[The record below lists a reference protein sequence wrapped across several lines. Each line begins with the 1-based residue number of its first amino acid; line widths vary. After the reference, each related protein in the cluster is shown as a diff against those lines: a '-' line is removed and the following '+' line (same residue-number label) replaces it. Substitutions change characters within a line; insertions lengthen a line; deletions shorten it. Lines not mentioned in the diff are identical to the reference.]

1 MLRFRDIRDANAAG
15 SYYGKSDG
23 GYYLDGSDLHREV
36 GGKGAERLG
45 LSKTPD
51 FDQFKRLLE
60 GLDPHTGEQ
69 LTAKIITGR
78 LAGWDLTAS
87 IPKGVTVALER
98 GDSRIHEA
106 LWEAGRETMA
116 DIEKLITTRVRGGGE
131 VDDRVTGNMIWYG
144 FEHPETRPSREDGM
158 PDPDRH
164 VHFVCA
170 NLTFDEVEEKWK
182 AIKFRPIM
190 DLRKY
195 FDRRFDMRLTSKLT
209 ELGYEIETEYSHDG
223 HARKYR
229 TWDIKG
235 LPESAIQKFSRRT
248 NEVEELAEKLGVVS
262 PQGKDKLGATSRLH
276 KREDMTLADYRAYW
290 TGRLTADE
298 KREISEVIQDA
309 KSRQFVPDPQPW
321 LEQAVEF
328 SLQHHF
334 ERESVCR
341 YTDLAITAMERAMS
355 SGARPEEIDPAMK
368 AQGLLLKNGEA
379 TTREVLDEES
389 RMIAFARDGRGTC
402 RPLNTRPEN
411 QVEAGVLLEAKR
423 DERPMTP
430 RGDVTVPR
438 RALGS
443 GVVENTATL
452 SPEQQAVCDHVWN
465 SPDRVILIRGG
476 AGTGKTHTMQS
487 AIAGIDKPVV
497 VLAPSAEASRGV
509 LRKEGFKDADTVAR
523 FLQDEDFQQKASG
536 GVIWIDEAGLLGV
549 RDMAKVFDVA
559 ERLGARIVAQGDSKQ
574 HAPVP
579 RGSPFKVL
587 QEFAGLPVSE
597 LRDIRRQKG
606 EYKQAVEAIQNGD
619 IAGGFDR
626 LDALGWVKTTEGHEA
641 LVNDYMAGLSAGKEQ
656 LIVCPTHK
664 EGGEIVNELRE
675 RLKQEGLIGKN
686 DRTFE
691 TLVPLGVTE
700 AEKKDLV
707 ESGADVLLQFNRNS
721 GQYRAGDRID
731 NVLAEGEALRP
742 DHYTAYARSSLALAA
757 GDTIRITANGRDKS
771 KKHRLNNGSRYKVKG
786 FNRHGDIVLDNG
798 WELEKDFGHLA
809 NGLVSTSHSS
819 QGKTVDRVL
828 ISMGCESG
836 PAINAQQWY
845 VSVSRARERV
855 SVYSD
860 MSPKD
865 LREAIQKLN
874 PRKSAVE
881 LMGTPK
887 PPRLKKN
894 RLAEW
899 VKRVRTIVRQLRQ
912 HERCDTH
919 VRDQERERG
928 YER

>member
-1 MLRFRDIRDANAAG
+1 MLRFRDIRDAAAANACFSKA
-15 SYYGKSDG
+15 DG

-98 GDSRIHEA
+98 GDSRIHDA

-131 VDDRVTGNMIWYG
+131 VDDRITGNMIWYG

-164 VHFVCA
+164 VHYVLC
-170 NLTFDEVEEKWK
+170 NVTFDEVEEKWK
-182 AIKFRPIM
+182 AIKFRPVM
-190 DLRKY
+190 DLRKN

-248 NEVEELAEKLGVVS
+248 NEVEELAEKLGVTIAR
-262 PQGKDKLGATSRLH
+262 GKDVLGSTSRLH
-276 KREDMTLADYRAYW
+276 KRQDMTLADYRAYW

-298 KREISEVIQDA
+298 KREIAEVIQDA

-368 AQGLLLKNGEA
+368 TQGLLLKNGDA
-379 TTREVLDEES
+379 TTLEVLEEER
-389 RMIAFARDGRGTC
+389 RMISFARDGRGTM
-402 RPLNTRPEN
+402 RPLRNN
-411 QVEAGVLLEAKR
+411 QESFQAPG
-423 DERPMTP
+423 
-430 RGDVTVPR
+430 RG
-438 RALGS
+438 AQS
-443 GVVENTATL
+443 ATL

-465 SPDRVILIRGG
+465 SPDRVILCRGG
-476 AGTGKTHTMQS
+476 AGTGKTFTMQT

-523 FLQDEDFQQKASG
+523 FLQDEAFQQKASG
-536 GVIWIDEAGLLGV
+536 GVIWIDEAALLGI

-559 ERLGARIVAQGDSKQ
+559 ERLGARIVAQGDARQ
-574 HAPVP
+574 HGPVP

-587 QEFAGLPVSE
+587 QEFAGLPIAE

-606 EYKQAVEAIQNGD
+606 EYKQAVESIQNGD

-656 LIVCPTHK
+656 LIVSPTHK
-664 EGGEIVNELRE
+664 EGNEIVNELRTQ
-675 RLKQEGLIGKN
+675 LKQEGLIGKN

-731 NVLAEGEALRP
+731 NVLAEGESLRP
-742 DHYTAYARSSLALAA
+742 EHYTAYARSSLALAA
-757 GDTIRITANGRDKS
+757 GDTIRIAANGRDKS
-771 KKHRLNNGSRYKVKG
+771 KKHRLNNGSRYKVKS
-786 FNRHGDIVLDNG
+786 FTRDNDIVLDNG
-798 WELEKDFGHLA
+798 WVLEKEFGHIA

-828 ISMGCESG
+828 ISMSSESG

-860 MSPKD
+860 MSPKT
-865 LREAIQKLN
+865 LREAVQKLN

-887 PPRLKKN
+887 PLRP
-894 RLAEW
+894 
-899 VKRVRTIVRQLRQ
+899 KRTRPMWQRARDLVWTKYRVLR
-912 HERCDTH
+912 ERMDR
-919 VRDQERERG
+919 VIQERQEEREHGG
-928 YER
+928 YSR